1 MWMIFDGRRLSRKLF
16 SLVSRYKLYCD
27 FCPSSLPAAWF
38 KICWNQPISH
48 DGPGLAKLKIPRGLH
63 LLTSSKQ
70 PPNSETFVYF
80 QGAAASSHIHT
91 LKSLSCCTQMKQ
103 TIDVFFF
110 FTQLLF
116 LKHNCCSW
124 KQLTKVMLHL
134 GASESSWSSDVSV
147 RLVQAVTG
155 VFNLFFSQC
164 TGWRGGSLFN
174 VLVLA
179 VWDRLTVLL
188 VVFG

>member
-1 MWMIFDGRRLSRKLF
+1 MWMISDGRRLSRKLF

-91 LKSLSCCTQMKQ
+91 LKSLSCWTQMKQ
-103 TIDVFFF
+103 TIDIFFHTTVVPE
-110 FTQLLF
+110 TQLLL
-116 LKHNCCSW
+116 LKAADKGYVTSGCQW
-124 KQLTKVMLHL
+124 ELLKQWCI
-134 GASESSWSSDVSV
+134 S
-147 RLVQAVTG
+147 
-155 VFNLFFSQC
+155 
-164 TGWRGGSLFN
+164 
-174 VLVLA
+174 
-179 VWDRLTVLL
+179 
-188 VVFG
+188 